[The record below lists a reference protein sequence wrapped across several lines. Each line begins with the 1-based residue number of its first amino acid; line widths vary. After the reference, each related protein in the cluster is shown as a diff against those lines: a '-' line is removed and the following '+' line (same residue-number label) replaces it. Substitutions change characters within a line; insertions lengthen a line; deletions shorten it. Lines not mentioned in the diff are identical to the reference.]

1 MLIAY
6 KKKKLQYS
14 LEDKKIQT
22 LSNLKLNGSSKQT
35 LLTMLESNKM
45 QLRKE
50 KAYLSIE
57 TDPQMRQMVKY
68 RQKV

>member
-68 RQKV
+68 RQK

>member
-1 MLIAY
+1 MLIDY
-6 KKKKLQYS
+6 KKKKSQYS

-22 LSNLKLNGSSKQT
+22 LSNLKLNGSSKQP

-57 TDPQMRQMVKY
+57 TDPQMRQMVK
-68 RQKV
+68 

>member
-6 KKKKLQYS
+6 KKKKSQYS

>member
-6 KKKKLQYS
+6 KKKKSQYS

-68 RQKV
+68 RQK

>member
-1 MLIAY
+1 MLIDY
-6 KKKKLQYS
+6 KKKKSQYS

-22 LSNLKLNGSSKQT
+22 LSNLKLNGSSKQP

>member
-1 MLIAY
+1 MLIDY
-6 KKKKLQYS
+6 KKKKSQYS

-35 LLTMLESNKM
+35 LLTMFESNKM

-57 TDPQMRQMVKY
+57 TDPKWGRC
-68 RQKV
+68 